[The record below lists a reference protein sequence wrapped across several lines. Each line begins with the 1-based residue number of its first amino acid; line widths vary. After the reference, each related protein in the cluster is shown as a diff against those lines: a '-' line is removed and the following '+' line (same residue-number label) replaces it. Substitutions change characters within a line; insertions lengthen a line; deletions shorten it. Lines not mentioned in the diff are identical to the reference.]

1 MSSGNIRKVSKKPND
16 KTFISMK
23 TYKPFQ
29 FLANLV
35 SGPSALLLFL
45 VSGIEVAGAKTEF
58 TPVDRW
64 YEVFLG
70 GVKVGYVSDKM
81 QKDGDVIK
89 SRNEFVMQ
97 IKRAGQS
104 IEITIEQ
111 DTKEKLSGELIGFSS
126 ETKMAGIPMLKKGR
140 VEGKELVV
148 YEKQFIS
155 GKETRYSFDPEG
167 AMSWGLR
174 KQVLEN
180 GFQEAGKT
188 YELKVY
194 SPDMGMKK
202 PVQAK
207 IICLGEKSIQ
217 RGQEKIKAFEVDM
230 ELKSPFGSIITKSW
244 FDENCVAIKTV
255 MNMGG
260 MEISIIEVPKKKAK
274 KMDAEIQELLLSS
287 VVPLNAA
294 VPSGDK
300 NIFIM
305 ETVKGKWSSTL
316 FEGTGQKVERI
327 DDKSVRVIVD
337 QSLKKKKVEG
347 NIDLKPFLSS
357 SVYLDTDDLLIQKLA
372 KKGKGKAKTP
382 QEIASKL
389 TKFVYRYMSNKNYE
403 VGFATASEV
412 ARNKAGDCTEHSML
426 LAALGRALGIPS
438 RVVTGLVYAD
448 EFEGQKD
455 VLVYHMWTQ
464 FYMDDEWVSLDAALG
479 LVKCPADR
487 ITFVVDSM
495 EEDIMQSVIPLMEL
509 IDNLKVTLQTVD

>member
-1 MSSGNIRKVSKKPND
+1 M
-16 KTFISMK
+16 KTFRLI
-23 TYKPFQ
+23 Q
-29 FLANLV
+29 FVVNLV
-35 SGPSALLLFL
+35 SRPSALLLFL
-45 VSGIEVAGAKTEF
+45 VSGIQVAGAKTEF

-64 YEVFLG
+64 YEVYLG
-70 GVKVGYVSDKM
+70 GGKVGYVSDIM

-104 IEITIEQ
+104 IEITVEQ
-111 DTKEKLSGELIGFSS
+111 ETKEKISGELIEFST

-140 VEGKELVV
+140 VEGEELVV

-155 GKETRYSFDPEG
+155 GKETRYPFDPEG
-167 AMSWGLR
+167 GMSWGLR
-174 KQVLEN
+174 KQVMEN

-202 PVQAK
+202 PVKAK
-207 IICLGEKSIQ
+207 IICFGEKTIQ
-217 RGQEKIKAFEVDM
+217 IGEKKIKAFEVDM
-230 ELKSPFGSIITKSW
+230 ELKSPFGSMITKSW
-244 FDENCVAIKTV
+244 FDENCVALKIV

-260 MEISIIEVPKKKAK
+260 MKISIIEVPKKKAK
-274 KMDAEIQELLLSS
+274 KMEEEVHELLLSS
-287 VVPLNAA
+287 VVPLDAA
-294 VPSGDK
+294 VPNSDK
-300 NIFIM
+300 NTFIM
-305 ETVKGKWSSTL
+305 KAIKGKWSAKL
-316 FEGTGQKVERI
+316 FEGNGQKIEKI
-327 DDKSVRVIVD
+327 NDNSIRVIVD

-347 NIDLKPFLSS
+347 ETDLKPFLSS

-372 KKGKGKAKTP
+372 KKGKGKAKTS
-382 QEIASKL
+382 QEIANKL
-389 TKFVYRYMSNKNYE
+389 TKFVFRYMTNKNYE

-412 ARNKAGDCTEHSML
+412 ARNKEGDCTEHSIL

-448 EFEGQKD
+448 EFEDQKD

-464 FYMDDEWVSLDAALG
+464 FYIDDQWLNLDSALG

-487 ITFVVDSM
+487 ITFSVDSL
-495 EEDIMQSVIPLMEL
+495 EEDTIASVLPLMEL
-509 IDNLKVTLQTVD
+509 INNLKVTVQTIE

>member
-1 MSSGNIRKVSKKPND
+1 MCM
-16 KTFISMK
+16 KTFK
-23 TYKPFQ
+23 LFQ
-29 FLANLV
+29 LLV
-35 SGPSALLLFL
+35 TFVLWRSLLLLFL
-45 VSGIEVAGAKTEF
+45 VSGPHFAEAKTEF

-64 YEVFLG
+64 YEVYLSG
-70 GVKVGYVSDKM
+70 AKVGYFQDEM

-89 SRNEFVMQ
+89 SRNEFVME

-104 IEITIEQ
+104 LEITVEQ
-111 DTKEKLSGELIGFSS
+111 ETTEKVSGELIDFSS

-167 AMSWGLR
+167 GMSWGLR

-202 PVQAK
+202 PVLAN
-207 IICLGEKSIQ
+207 IICFGEKPIQ
-217 RGQEKIKAFEVDM
+217 IGEKRIKAFEVDM
-230 ELKSPFGSIITKSW
+230 ELKSPIGSMITKSW
-244 FDENCVAIKTV
+244 FDENCIALKTE

-260 MEISIIEVPKKKAK
+260 MKISIIEVPKKKAK
-274 KMDAEIQELLLSS
+274 KMDEDAHELLLSS

-294 VPSGDK
+294 VPKSEK

-305 ETVKGKWSSTL
+305 EAIKGKWSGKL
-316 FEGTGQKVERI
+316 FEDSSQKIEQI
-327 DDKSVRVIVD
+327 NDNSVRVIVD
-337 QSLKKKKVEG
+337 QNQRQEKGGKE
-347 NIDLKPFLSS
+347 IDLKPFLTAN
-357 SVYLDTDDLLIQKLA
+357 VYLNSDDLLIQKLA
-372 KKGKGKAKTP
+372 KQGKGKAKTP
-382 QEIASKL
+382 KEIANNL
-389 TKFVYRYMSNKNYE
+389 TKFVFRYMSNKNYE

-412 ARNKAGDCTEHSML
+412 ARKKAGDCTEHSVL
-426 LAALGRALGIPS
+426 LAAMGRALGIPS

-448 EFEGQKD
+448 EFEDQKD

-464 FYMDDEWVSLDAALG
+464 FYMDDRWVNLDSALG

-487 ITFVVDSM
+487 ITFSVDSL
-495 EEDIMQSVIPLMEL
+495 EEDTIASVLPLMEL
-509 IDNLKVTLQTVD
+509 INNLKVTVQSVE

>member
-1 MSSGNIRKVSKKPND
+1 M
-16 KTFISMK
+16 KTFRLI
-23 TYKPFQ
+23 Q
-29 FLANLV
+29 FLVNLV
-35 SGPSALLLFL
+35 SRPSALLLFL
-45 VSGIEVAGAKTEF
+45 VSGIQVAGANTEF

-64 YEVFLG
+64 YEVYLG
-70 GVKVGYVSDKM
+70 GGKVGYVSDIM

-104 IEITIEQ
+104 IEITVEQ
-111 DTKEKLSGELIGFSS
+111 ETKEKISGELIEFST

-140 VEGKELVV
+140 VEGEELVV

-155 GKETRYSFDPEG
+155 GKETRYPFDPEG
-167 AMSWGLR
+167 GMSWGLR

-180 GFQEAGKT
+180 GFEEAGKT

-202 PVQAK
+202 PVKAK
-207 IICLGEKSIQ
+207 IICFGEKTIQ
-217 RGQEKIKAFEVDM
+217 IGEKKIKAFEVDM
-230 ELKSPFGSIITKSW
+230 ELKSPFGSMITKSW
-244 FDENCVAIKTV
+244 FDENCVALKTV

-260 MEISIIEVPKKKAK
+260 MKISIIEVPKKKAK
-274 KMDAEIQELLLSS
+274 KMEDEAHELLLSS
-287 VVPLNAA
+287 VVPLDAA
-294 VPSGDK
+294 VPNSDK

-305 ETVKGKWSSTL
+305 KAIKGEWSAKL
-316 FEGTGQKVERI
+316 FEGNGQKIEKI
-327 DDKSVRVIVD
+327 NDNSIRVIVD

-347 NIDLKPFLSS
+347 ETDLKPFLSS

-372 KKGKGKAKTP
+372 KKGKGKAKTS
-382 QEIASKL
+382 QEIANKL
-389 TKFVYRYMSNKNYE
+389 TKFVFRYMTNKNYE

-412 ARNKAGDCTEHSML
+412 ARNKAGDCTEHSIL
-426 LAALGRALGIPS
+426 LATLGRALGIPS

-448 EFEGQKD
+448 EFEDQKD

-464 FYMDDEWVSLDAALG
+464 FYIDDQWVNLDSALG

-487 ITFVVDSM
+487 ITFSVDSL
-495 EEDIMQSVIPLMEL
+495 EEDTIASVLPLMEL
-509 IDNLKVTLQTVD
+509 INNLKVTVQTIE

>member
-1 MSSGNIRKVSKKPND
+1 M
-16 KTFISMK
+16 KTFRLI
-23 TYKPFQ
+23 Q
-29 FLANLV
+29 FLVNLV
-35 SGPSALLLFL
+35 SMLSALLLFL
-45 VSGIEVAGAKTEF
+45 VSGIQIAGAKTEF

-64 YEVFLG
+64 YEVSLG

-104 IEITIEQ
+104 IEITVEQ
-111 DTKEKLSGELIGFSS
+111 ETTEKISGELIDFAS

-140 VEGKELVV
+140 VDGKELVV

-155 GKETRYSFDPEG
+155 GKETRYPFDPEG
-167 AMSWGLR
+167 GMSWGLR

-202 PVQAK
+202 PVKAN
-207 IICLGEKSIQ
+207 IICFGEKPIQ
-217 RGQEKIKAFEVDM
+217 IGKKKIKAFEVDM
-230 ELKSPFGSIITKSW
+230 ELKSPFGSMITKSW
-244 FDENCVAIKTV
+244 FDENCIALKTV

-260 MEISIIEVPKKKAK
+260 MKISIIEVPKKKAK
-274 KMDAEIQELLLSS
+274 KMDEKAHELLLSS
-287 VVPLNAA
+287 VVPLDAE
-294 VPSGDK
+294 VPNSEK
-300 NIFIM
+300 NTFVMKAI
-305 ETVKGKWSSTL
+305 KGKWSAKL
-316 FEGTGQKVERI
+316 FEGTGQKIEKI
-327 DDKSVRVIVD
+327 NDNSIRVIVD
-337 QSLKKKKVEG
+337 QSLKNKKVEG
-347 NIDLKPFLSS
+347 ETDLKPFLSS

-382 QEIASKL
+382 QEIAKKL
-389 TKFVYRYMSNKNYE
+389 TKFVFRYMSNKNYE

-412 ARNKAGDCTEHSML
+412 ARNKAGDCTEHSIL
-426 LAALGRALGIPS
+426 LAALGRALGIPT

-448 EFEGQKD
+448 EFEDQKN

-464 FYMDDEWVSLDAALG
+464 FYIDDQWVNLDSALG

-487 ITFVVDSM
+487 ITFSVDSL
-495 EEDIMQSVIPLMEL
+495 EEDIIASVLPLMEL
-509 IDNLKVTLQTVD
+509 INNLKVTVQTIE

>member
-1 MSSGNIRKVSKKPND
+1 M
-16 KTFISMK
+16 
-23 TYKPFQ
+23 KPFRLIQ
-29 FLANLV
+29 FLVNVVLR
-35 SGPSALLLFL
+35 PSALILFL
-45 VSGIEVAGAKTEF
+45 VSGIQVAGAKTEF

-64 YEVFLG
+64 YEVYLG
-70 GVKVGYVSDKM
+70 GGKVGYVSDIM

-104 IEITIEQ
+104 IEITVEQ
-111 DTKEKLSGELIGFSS
+111 ETKEKISGELIEFST

-140 VEGKELVV
+140 VEGEELVV

-155 GKETRYSFDPEG
+155 GKETRYPFDPEG
-167 AMSWGLR
+167 GMSWGLR
-174 KQVLEN
+174 KQVMEN

-202 PVQAK
+202 PVKAK
-207 IICLGEKSIQ
+207 IICFGEKPIQ
-217 RGQEKIKAFEVDM
+217 IGEKKIKAYEVDM
-230 ELKSPFGSIITKSW
+230 ELKSPFGSMITKSW
-244 FDENCVAIKTV
+244 FDENCVALKTV

-260 MEISIIEVPKKKAK
+260 MKISIIEVPKKKAK
-274 KMDAEIQELLLSS
+274 KMEEEAHELLLSS
-287 VVPLNAA
+287 VVPLDAA
-294 VPSGDK
+294 VPNSDK
-300 NIFIM
+300 NTFIM
-305 ETVKGKWSSTL
+305 KAIKGKWSAKL
-316 FEGTGQKVERI
+316 FEGNGQKIEKI
-327 DDKSVRVIVD
+327 NDNSIRVIVD

-347 NIDLKPFLSS
+347 ETDLKPFLSS

-372 KKGKGKAKTP
+372 KKGKGKAKTS
-382 QEIASKL
+382 QEIANKL
-389 TKFVYRYMSNKNYE
+389 TKFVFRYMSNKNYE

-412 ARNKAGDCTEHSML
+412 ARNKAGDCTEHSIL

-448 EFEGQKD
+448 EFEDQKD

-464 FYMDDEWVSLDAALG
+464 FYIDEQWVNLDSALG

-487 ITFVVDSM
+487 ITFSVDSL
-495 EEDIMQSVIPLMEL
+495 EEDTIASVLPLVEL
-509 IDNLKVTLQTVD
+509 INNLKVTVQTIE

>member
-1 MSSGNIRKVSKKPND
+1 M
-16 KTFISMK
+16 KTFRLI
-23 TYKPFQ
+23 Q
-29 FLANLV
+29 FLVNLV
-35 SGPSALLLFL
+35 SRPSALLLFL
-45 VSGIEVAGAKTEF
+45 VSGIQVAGANTEF

-64 YEVFLG
+64 YEVYLG
-70 GVKVGYVSDKM
+70 GGKVGYVSDIM

-104 IEITIEQ
+104 IEITVEQ
-111 DTKEKLSGELIGFSS
+111 ETKEKISGELIEFST

-155 GKETRYSFDPEG
+155 GKETRYPFDPEG
-167 AMSWGLR
+167 GMSWGLR

-180 GFQEAGKT
+180 GFQKAGKT

-202 PVQAK
+202 PVKAK
-207 IICLGEKSIQ
+207 IICFGEKPIQ
-217 RGQEKIKAFEVDM
+217 IGEKKIKAFEVDM
-230 ELKSPFGSIITKSW
+230 ELNSPFGSMITKSW
-244 FDENCVAIKTV
+244 FDENCVALKTV

-260 MEISIIEVPKKKAK
+260 MKISIIEVPKKKAK
-274 KMDAEIQELLLSS
+274 KTEEETHELLLSS
-287 VVPLNAA
+287 VVPLNVA
-294 VPSGDK
+294 VPKSEK

-305 ETVKGKWSSTL
+305 KAIKGKWSAKL
-316 FEGTGQKVERI
+316 FEGNGQKIEKI
-327 DDKSVRVIVD
+327 NDNSIRVIVD

-347 NIDLKPFLSS
+347 ETDLKPFLSS
-357 SVYLDTDDLLIQKLA
+357 SVYLDTDDLLIKKLA

-382 QEIASKL
+382 QEIAKKL
-389 TKFVYRYMSNKNYE
+389 TKFVFRYMTNKNYE

-412 ARNKAGDCTEHSML
+412 ARNKAGDCTEHSIL
-426 LAALGRALGIPS
+426 LAALGRALDIPS

-448 EFEGQKD
+448 EFEEQKD

-464 FYMDDEWVSLDAALG
+464 FYMDDEWVNLDAALG

-495 EEDIMQSVIPLMEL
+495 EEDTMHSVIPLMEL
-509 IDNLKVTLQTVD
+509 IDNLKVTVQTVD

>member
-1 MSSGNIRKVSKKPND
+1 
-16 KTFISMK
+16 MK
-23 TYKPFQ
+23 LFRLIQ
-29 FLANLV
+29 FLVNLV
-35 SGPSALLLFL
+35 SRPSALLLFL
-45 VSGIEVAGAKTEF
+45 VSGIQVAGANTEF

-64 YEVFLG
+64 YEVYLG
-70 GVKVGYVSDKM
+70 GGKVGYVSDIM

-104 IEITIEQ
+104 IEITVEQ
-111 DTKEKLSGELIGFSS
+111 ETKEKISGELIEFST

-167 AMSWGLR
+167 GMSWGLR

-180 GFQEAGKT
+180 GFEEAGKT

-202 PVQAK
+202 PVKAK
-207 IICLGEKSIQ
+207 IICFGEKTIQ
-217 RGQEKIKAFEVDM
+217 IGEKKIKAFEVDM
-230 ELKSPFGSIITKSW
+230 ELKSPFGSMITKSW
-244 FDENCVAIKTV
+244 FDENCVALKTV

-260 MEISIIEVPKKKAK
+260 MKISIIEVPKKKAK
-274 KMDAEIQELLLSS
+274 KMEEEAHELLLSS

-294 VPSGDK
+294 VPKGDQ

-305 ETVKGKWSSTL
+305 ETVEGDWSSTL

-337 QSLKKKKVEG
+337 QSLKKKKVDGEV
-347 NIDLKPFLSS
+347 DLNPFLSS

-382 QEIASKL
+382 KEIAKKL
-389 TKFVYRYMSNKNYE
+389 TKFVFRYMTNKNYG

-412 ARNKAGDCTEHSML
+412 ARNKEGDCTEHSML
-426 LAALGRALGIPS
+426 LAALGRVLDIPT
-438 RVVTGLVYAD
+438 RVATGLVYAD
-448 EFEGQKD
+448 EFEGKKD

-464 FYMDDEWVSLDAALG
+464 FYIDHQWVNLDAAFG

-487 ITFVVDSM
+487 ITF
-495 EEDIMQSVIPLMEL
+495 
-509 IDNLKVTLQTVD
+509 TVDLSLIHI

>member
-1 MSSGNIRKVSKKPND
+1 M
-16 KTFISMK
+16 KTFRLI
-23 TYKPFQ
+23 Q
-29 FLANLV
+29 FLVNLV
-35 SGPSALLLFL
+35 SRPSALLLFL
-45 VSGIEVAGAKTEF
+45 VSGIQVAGANTEF

-64 YEVFLG
+64 YEVYLG
-70 GVKVGYVSDKM
+70 GGKVGYVSDIM

-104 IEITIEQ
+104 IEITVEQ
-111 DTKEKLSGELIGFSS
+111 ETKEKISGELIEFST

-140 VEGKELVV
+140 VEGEELVV

-167 AMSWGLR
+167 GMSWGLR

-180 GFQEAGKT
+180 GFEEAGKT

-202 PVQAK
+202 PVKAK
-207 IICLGEKSIQ
+207 IICFGEKTIQ
-217 RGQEKIKAFEVDM
+217 IGEKKIKAFEVDM
-230 ELKSPFGSIITKSW
+230 ELNSPFGSMITKSW
-244 FDENCVAIKTV
+244 FDENCVALKTV

-260 MEISIIEVPKKKAK
+260 MKISIIEVPKKKAK
-274 KMDAEIQELLLSS
+274 KMEEEAHELLLSS
-287 VVPLNAA
+287 VVPLDAA
-294 VPSGDK
+294 VPNSDK
-300 NIFIM
+300 NTFIM
-305 ETVKGKWSSTL
+305 KAIKGKWSAKL
-316 FEGTGQKVERI
+316 FEGNGQKIEKI
-327 DDKSVRVIVD
+327 NDNSIRVIVD

-347 NIDLKPFLSS
+347 ETDLKPFLSS

-372 KKGKGKAKTP
+372 KKGKGKAKTS
-382 QEIASKL
+382 QEIANKL
-389 TKFVYRYMSNKNYE
+389 TKFVFRYMTNKNYE

-412 ARNKAGDCTEHSML
+412 ARNKAGDCTEHSIL
-426 LAALGRALGIPS
+426 LAALGRALAIPS

-448 EFEGQKD
+448 EFEDQKD

-464 FYMDDEWVSLDAALG
+464 FYIDDQWVNLDSALG

-487 ITFVVDSM
+487 ITFSVDSL
-495 EEDIMQSVIPLMEL
+495 EEDTIASVLPLMEL
-509 IDNLKVTLQTVD
+509 INNLKVTVQTIE

>member
-1 MSSGNIRKVSKKPND
+1 M
-16 KTFISMK
+16 KTFRLI
-23 TYKPFQ
+23 Q
-29 FLANLV
+29 FLVNLV
-35 SGPSALLLFL
+35 SRPSALLLFL
-45 VSGIEVAGAKTEF
+45 VSGIQVAGAKTEF

-64 YEVFLG
+64 YEVYLG
-70 GVKVGYVSDKM
+70 GGKVGYVSDIM

-104 IEITIEQ
+104 IEITVEQ
-111 DTKEKLSGELIGFSS
+111 ETKEKISGELIEFST

-167 AMSWGLR
+167 GMSWGLR

-180 GFQEAGKT
+180 GFEEAGKT

-202 PVQAK
+202 PVKAK
-207 IICLGEKSIQ
+207 IICFGEKTIQ
-217 RGQEKIKAFEVDM
+217 IGEKKIKAFEVDM
-230 ELKSPFGSIITKSW
+230 ELKSPFGSMITKSW
-244 FDENCVAIKTV
+244 FDENCVALKTV

-260 MEISIIEVPKKKAK
+260 MKISIIEVPKKKAK
-274 KMDAEIQELLLSS
+274 KMEDEAHELLLSS
-287 VVPLNAA
+287 VVPLDAA
-294 VPSGDK
+294 VPNSDK
-300 NIFIM
+300 NTFIM
-305 ETVKGKWSSTL
+305 KAIKGKWSAKL
-316 FEGTGQKVERI
+316 FEGNGQMIEKI
-327 DDKSVRVIVD
+327 NDNSIRVIVD

-347 NIDLKPFLSS
+347 ETDLKPFLSS

-372 KKGKGKAKTP
+372 KKGKGKAKTS
-382 QEIASKL
+382 QEIANKL
-389 TKFVYRYMSNKNYE
+389 TKFVFRYMTNKNYE

-412 ARNKAGDCTEHSML
+412 ARNKAGDCTEHSIL
-426 LAALGRALGIPS
+426 LAALGRALRIPS

-448 EFEGQKD
+448 EFEDQKD

-464 FYMDDEWVSLDAALG
+464 FYIDDQWVNLDSALG

-487 ITFVVDSM
+487 ITFSVDSL
-495 EEDIMQSVIPLMEL
+495 EEDTIASVLPLMEL
-509 IDNLKVTLQTVD
+509 INNLKVTVQTVE

>member
-1 MSSGNIRKVSKKPND
+1 M
-16 KTFISMK
+16 KTFRLI
-23 TYKPFQ
+23 Q
-29 FLANLV
+29 FLVNLALR
-35 SGPSALLLFL
+35 PSALLLFSVL
-45 VSGIEVAGAKTEF
+45 GVQVAGAKTEF

-64 YEVFLG
+64 YEVFLADA
-70 GVKVGYVSDKM
+70 KVGYFQDKM
-81 QKDGDVIK
+81 QKDGEVIN

-104 IEITIEQ
+104 IEITVEQ
-111 DTKEKLSGELIGFSS
+111 ETKEKISGELIEFST

-167 AMSWGLR
+167 GMSWGLR

-180 GFQEAGKT
+180 GFQKAGKT

-202 PVQAK
+202 PVKAK
-207 IICLGEKSIQ
+207 IICFGEKTIQ
-217 RGQEKIKAFEVDM
+217 IGEKKIKAFEVDM
-230 ELKSPFGSIITKSW
+230 ELKSPFGSMITKSW
-244 FDENCVAIKTV
+244 FDENCVALKTV

-260 MEISIIEVPKKKAK
+260 MKISIIEVPKKKAK
-274 KMDAEIQELLLSS
+274 KMEEEAHELLLSS
-287 VVPLNAA
+287 VVPLDAA
-294 VPSGDK
+294 VPNSDK
-300 NIFIM
+300 NTFIM
-305 ETVKGKWSSTL
+305 KAIKGKWSAKL
-316 FEGTGQKVERI
+316 FEGNGQKIEKI
-327 DDKSVRVIVD
+327 NDNSIRVIVD
-337 QSLKKKKVEG
+337 QSLKNKKVEG
-347 NIDLKPFLSS
+347 ETDLKPFLSS

-382 QEIASKL
+382 QEIAKKL
-389 TKFVYRYMSNKNYE
+389 TKFVFRYMTNKNYE

-412 ARNKAGDCTEHSML
+412 ARNKAGDCTEHSIL

-448 EFEGQKD
+448 EFEDQKD

-464 FYMDDEWVSLDAALG
+464 FYIDDQWVNLDSALG

-487 ITFVVDSM
+487 ITFSVDSL
-495 EEDIMQSVIPLMEL
+495 EEDTIASVLPLMEL
-509 IDNLKVTLQTVD
+509 INNLKVTVQTIE

>member
-1 MSSGNIRKVSKKPND
+1 MKHLFFMKIFNMISSLAKFLLSTTALILVLSSG
-16 KTFISMK
+16 
-23 TYKPFQ
+23 
-29 FLANLV
+29 LNLF
-35 SGPSALLLFL
+35 GKNA
-45 VSGIEVAGAKTEF
+45 EF

-64 YEVFLG
+64 YEVYLG
-70 GVKVGYVSDKM
+70 GAKVGYVSDIM

-104 IEITIEQ
+104 IEIAVEHET
-111 DTKEKLSGELIGFSS
+111 TEKLSGELINFSS

-155 GKETRYSFDPEG
+155 GKETRYPFDPEG

-174 KQVLEN
+174 KLVLEN
-180 GFQEAGKT
+180 GFQKAGKT

-194 SPDMGMKK
+194 SPDMGMKA
-202 PVQAK
+202 PVKAN
-207 IICLGEKSIQ
+207 IICFGKKLIKMGE
-217 RGQEKIKAFEVDM
+217 EKIHAYEVDM
-230 ELKSPFGSIITKSW
+230 ELLSTFGSLKTKSW
-244 FDENCVAIKTV
+244 FDKDCVALRTD

-260 MEISIIEVPKKKAK
+260 INISMIQVAKKKAK
-274 KMDAEIQELLLSS
+274 KMDAEVQELLLSS

-294 VPSGDK
+294 VPKGDK

-305 ETVKGKWSSTL
+305 ETVKGDWSVTL

-337 QSLKKKKVEG
+337 QSLKKKKVDGE
-347 NIDLKPFLSS
+347 IDLKPFLLS

-382 QEIASKL
+382 KEIAKKL
-389 TKFVYRYMSNKNYE
+389 TKFVFRYMTNKNYG

-412 ARNKAGDCTEHSML
+412 ARNKEGDCTEHSML
-426 LAALGRALGIPS
+426 LAALGRALGIPT

-448 EFEGQKD
+448 EFEGEKD

-464 FYMDDEWVSLDAALG
+464 FYLDGEWVNLDAALG

-487 ITFVVDSM
+487 ITFTVDSM
-495 EEDIMQSVIPLMEL
+495 QEDTMDSVIPLLEL
-509 IDNLKVTLQTVD
+509 INNLEVTVQLPK